1 LTVALAATLGGLGLF
16 GGFVA
21 GLVGVGGAIVMVPLL
36 YYVPPLL
43 GAGHFDMHAVSG
55 ITMVQ
60 VFVAALSGM
69 LAHSRAGAVHARL
82 AWMGGVSMAL
92 ATLLGAVGSAYV
104 SERFLLLVF
113 ALMATGAVLLL
124 FKPLGIGADARLAGD
139 VRFDPGRAILVAGGV
154 GLAAGL
160 IGAGGAFLLVPLLI
174 AIVGIPIRIAI
185 GTSLGIVALAS
196 ATGVAG
202 KAITGQ
208 VVWLPALAVAAAAL
222 VGAQAGAAASH
233 RLTGVRLQQILGFL
247 VVAAALRV
255 WWDVFWP

>member
-1 LTVALAATLGGLGLF
+1 VSLALGAALGALGLLGGF
-16 GGFVA
+16 IA
-21 GLVGVGGAIVMVPLL
+21 GLVGVGGAIVVVPLL

-43 GAGHFDMHAVSG
+43 GVGRFDMHAVSG

-69 LAHSRAGAVHARL
+69 VAHSRAGAVHTRL
-82 AWMGGVSMAL
+82 AWVGGVSMAV
-92 ATLLGAVGSAYV
+92 ATLLGALGSVYV

-113 ALMATGAVLLL
+113 ALMATGAVLFL
-124 FKPLGIGADARLAGD
+124 FKPLGTEADARRAGD
-139 VRFDPGRAILVAGGV
+139 LRFDPGRAILVAGGV

-196 ATGVAG
+196 AAGVAG
-202 KAITGQ
+202 KAVVGQ
-208 VVWLPALAVAAAAL
+208 VVWLPALVVAAAAL

-233 RLTGVRLQQILGFL
+233 RLPGVRLQQILGVV

-255 WWDVFWP
+255 WWDVFRP